1 MDVKQF
7 IKDYYE
13 NLLTPEN
20 LKNFLHPQAIIE
32 WHSQRGYV
40 EMDTAEIV
48 KFMEVVSR
56 NNTTL
61 RFRVTHLVAE
71 GEDKVAA
78 KYINYLESA
87 DDLNIEKE
95 VSHGISIWELK
106 DNKLYR
112 GYIIT
117 NQIS

>member
-1 MDVKQF
+1 MDIKQF
-7 IKDYYE
+7 ITDYY
-13 NLLTPEN
+13 NSLLKPEN
-20 LKNFLHPQAIIE
+20 IKNFLHPQAVIE

-40 EMDTAEIV
+40 ELDATDVV
-48 KFMEVVSR
+48 KFMEVVSK
-56 NNTTL
+56 NNSNL

-71 GEDKVAA
+71 GENKVAA
-78 KYINYLESA
+78 KYVNYLESKEELGA
-87 DDLNIEKE
+87 EKE

-112 GYIIT
+112 GYVMT